1 MDDVLKA
8 YKDSVLA
15 RNRGVFLRKLDT
27 FTAVILISCIPLYFH
42 FIEVTLYTAIIL
54 SILELLLALLYVY
67 LRKHAPFI
75 VKAKGEYDGLTIV
88 LKVLDTILA
97 DGYSLIPALY
107 VYFLLGWDWK
117 LTSALWFI
125 LSLIIHYLLSRDRLD
140 LESYSKLKLLEKKYK
155 QEK

>member
-27 FTAVILISCIPLYFH
+27 FTVVILISCIPLYFH
-42 FIEVTLYTAIIL
+42 FIEVTLYSSILL
-54 SILELLLALLYVY
+54 SILEVVLALIYVY
-67 LRKHAPFI
+67 IRGHAPFI
-75 VKAKGEYDGLTIV
+75 VKAKGEYDGLTVV
-88 LKVLDTILA
+88 LKVVDTILA

-125 LSLIIHYLLSRDRLD
+125 LSLINFA
-140 LESYSKLKLLEKKYK
+140 
-155 QEK
+155 